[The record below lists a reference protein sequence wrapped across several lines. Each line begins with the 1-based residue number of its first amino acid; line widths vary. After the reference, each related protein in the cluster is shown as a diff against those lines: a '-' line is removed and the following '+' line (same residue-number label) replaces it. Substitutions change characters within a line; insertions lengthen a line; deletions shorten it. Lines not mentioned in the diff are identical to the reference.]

1 MPRLNEPYNDHFLC
15 NLSGGINLW
24 LWPAARHRVLEEW
37 RAPIV
42 AALVRRRIARR
53 PAWQRLFDP
62 KRSYL
67 YGKAVFC
74 PTGIL
79 FIRGPWRVPRPSSG
93 SSGTRFGHSPP
104 VFLSQGVGIRLRQNI
119 TQNNLGYTTA
129 RKYCGVVFDGKVG
142 SIASYLHLIYA
153 DNCAGAINHS
163 VCHK

>member
-1 MPRLNEPYNDHFLC
+1 MFVWSCDPFNCLIFSTLCHAYVPRLNEPYNDHFLC

-79 FIRGPWRVPRPSSG
+79 FIRGPWWVPRPSSG

-119 TQNNLGYTTA
+119 HHCEKILWG
-129 RKYCGVVFDGKVG
+129 CF
-142 SIASYLHLIYA
+142 
-153 DNCAGAINHS
+153 
-163 VCHK
+163 

>member
-1 MPRLNEPYNDHFLC
+1 MSVWSCDLFNCLIFSTLCHAYVPRLNEPYNDLLLC

-79 FIRGPWRVPRPSSG
+79 FIRGPWRVPRPSSNFRNKFWAQPTSVSLSG
-93 SSGTRFGHSPP
+93 GRHTSSS
-104 VFLSQGVGIRLRQNI
+104 
-119 TQNNLGYTTA
+119 
-129 RKYCGVVFDGKVG
+129 KY
-142 SIASYLHLIYA
+142 
-153 DNCAGAINHS
+153 NPQ
-163 VCHK
+163 